1 MSSKAT
7 CIYLICLMLISLRS
21 RSSFKVIFSN
31 NPHSSTIHFKSSS
44 FSSQSS
50 FYSTSTALYARNIY
64 QVSEDELTQ
73 YIVGLGQ
80 PKFRANQVKNWVY
93 SKGAVDFE
101 VMKDVPGFLRKS
113 LSSEFVFGD
122 LSIAS
127 EQLSKDGKKLTN

>member
-1 MSSKAT
+1 
-7 CIYLICLMLISLRS
+7 MLISLRS

-31 NPHSSTIHFKSSS
+31 NRHPSTIHFKSSP
-44 FSSQSS
+44 SSQSS